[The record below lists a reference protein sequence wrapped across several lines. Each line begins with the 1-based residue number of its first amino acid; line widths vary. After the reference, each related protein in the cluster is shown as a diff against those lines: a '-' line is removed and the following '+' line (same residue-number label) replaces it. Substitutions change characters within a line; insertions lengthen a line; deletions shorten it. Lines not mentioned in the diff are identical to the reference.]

1 MNNGNQTPVS
11 KGLPAWAW
19 IGIGCGSLMILVA
32 VVTMVGGYIV
42 ANKAKDTIAEFEENP
57 AGTIA
62 RGIIKASPDLEQVSS
77 DDEAGTITV
86 RNTKTGE
93 VITVNYDEITEGKL
107 SFTTDEGE
115 ITVDASEAKE
125 SGTIKVT
132 DEQGGVVFATG
143 EAVSDDI
150 PEWVPIF
157 PGGEPK
163 NRHGMRTKEQIT
175 GGFEVE
181 TSASVE
187 EVMRFYQEAL
197 ESAGFEVKTNA
208 YTHAENQGG
217 MVNGDNDDEDRNV
230 VAIIHSEGDGI
241 TSIVMTYTG
250 R

>member
-1 MNNGNQTPVS
+1 MSNGQQAHA
-11 KGLPAWAW
+11 KQGLPAWAW
-19 IGIGCGSLMILVA
+19 IGIGCGALMILVA
-32 VVTMVGGYIV
+32 VATMIGGYIV
-42 ANKAKDTIAEFEENP
+42 ANKAKHTIAEFEENP

-62 RGIIKASPDLEQVSS
+62 RGIIKASPDLEEVSS

-115 ITVDASEAKE
+115 ITFDASEAKE

-143 EAVSDDI
+143 EAVSDEV

-163 NRHGMRTKEQIT
+163 NRHGMRTGERIT
-175 GGFEVE
+175 GGFEIE

-187 EVMRFYQEAL
+187 EVIRFYQEAL

-208 YTHAENQGG
+208 YTQAENKGG

-230 VAIIHSEGDGI
+230 VAIIHSEGDGM

-250 R
+250 G